1 MRLPLISRASQWE
14 AVSKQR
20 ILVNTGG
27 QITSLYTISS
37 FQNGGH
43 TASNNSNLS
52 MRMKAI
58 EIAKAVFDI
67 SELREY
73 QAEALMGLL
82 QGRDVVIAQ
91 PTYSGKWLVY
101 QLIESH
107 SFSTF
112 SISFTSKRKYCRC
125 NREIHEILNST
136 KTSWA
141 VLVIQPLIALMKD
154 QIRSMEQRQIKVCR
168 LIHNNNMQA
177 QPHHNSR

>member
-58 EIAKAVFDI
+58 EIAKAVFDV

-91 PTYSGKWLVY
+91 PTYSGKSLVY
-101 QLIESH
+101 QLIEPH

-112 SISFTSKRKYCRC
+112 SISFKAKVLSMQQRK
-125 NREIHEILNST
+125 T
-136 KTSWA
+136 
-141 VLVIQPLIALMKD
+141 D
-154 QIRSMEQRQIKVCR
+154 
-168 LIHNNNMQA
+168 
-177 QPHHNSR
+177 